1 MDEANSGEVHTC
13 RIQSV
18 PVCPERRVLRATG
31 VVCLCLVTSLLDQIP
46 DMFADSQESETVF
59 VPVIQ
64 AGMEAF
70 KVSLSVTPV
79 STITAQ
85 PIHLI

>member
-1 MDEANSGEVHTC
+1 M
-13 RIQSV
+13 
-18 PVCPERRVLRATG
+18 CPERAVWRATR

-46 DMFADSQESETVF
+46 DMFADSHESETVF

-79 STITAQ
+79 STIATQ